1 MDVSTALEILKTGL
15 PLITPLAAS
24 ITRRPAP
31 LSAQVK
37 AQLQKMLAYTEE
49 DIAKLKAE
57 VEEIRK
63 IGTELNL
70 KNAERGGIPWSTPPN
85 VNGFS
90 AWRYRRSVRRISHLC
105 EDFRASLNGIQD
117 VISCGAGVMDERSTA
132 YTVPTIG
139 AAGATGTGTATTGGE
154 EGDELVRELR
164 LRYET
169 VGEKVLEPA
178 KHSIDDLTN
187 AMEQYLT
194 ECRLALQQISRRV

>member
-24 ITRRPAP
+24 ITRRPSP
-31 LSAQVK
+31 FSAQVK
-37 AQLQKMLAYTEE
+37 AQLQKMLAFTEE

-105 EDFRASLNGIQD
+105 E
-117 VISCGAGVMDERSTA
+117 
-132 YTVPTIG
+132 
-139 AAGATGTGTATTGGE
+139 
-154 EGDELVRELR
+154 
-164 LRYET
+164 
-169 VGEKVLEPA
+169 
-178 KHSIDDLTN
+178 
-187 AMEQYLT
+187 
-194 ECRLALQQISRRV
+194 